1 MKSSFALCLLSA
13 IIFSS
18 PCVTASLSF
27 AEEDSRAMTLGNS
40 YRIENVIFC
49 EKKDTALYLAEQEA
63 AFLKA
68 NKPLKEFYDE
78 IRGDALMSE
87 CGIIKSIFVL
97 LRIVHSYVGYNS
109 NDLMEPLAW
118 SIVEVTGDVPG
129 LEKKLYLFI
138 PSRYV
143 H

>member
-1 MKSSFALCLLSA
+1 MKLSFASCLLSV

-18 PCVTASLSF
+18 LCAVVPISF
-27 AEEDSRAMTLGNS
+27 AEEGPGAMTFGKP

-49 EKKDTALYLAEQEA
+49 EKKDTALYLAEQEVS
-63 AFLKA
+63 FLEAKR
-68 NKPLKEFYDE
+68 PLKEFYDE
-78 IRGDALMSE
+78 LRADVRMSE
-87 CGIIKSIFVL
+87 CGMVKSIFVL

-109 NDLMEPLAW
+109 SDSMQPLKW
-118 SIVEVTGDVPG
+118 SIVEVAGDIPG

-138 PSRYV
+138 PSQYI